1 MQYITIFYM
10 ETPSDQP
17 SPFTPAPGEKEVRL
31 VDVEVTNNNIA
42 FNMLISFLN
51 LAQNRGAFN
60 LEESAKIWECVRLFI
75 QQNAAATTTVE
86 ETA

>member
-1 MQYITIFYM
+1 MD
-10 ETPSDQP
+10 TPSDQP

-31 VDVEVTNNNIA
+31 VDVEVANPNIA

-51 LAQNRGAFN
+51 LAQKRGSFN

-75 QQNAAATTTVE
+75 QQNTVSSESSTTT
-86 ETA
+86 A